1 MGQMAS
7 GGQALWREGPAPLGY
22 ADSIS
27 DDFASAKRLR
37 LTLAFSGHFLSR
49 SFRLR
54 EPVVWYILITI
65 MVDTVQLVCRK
76 ELLKQVEA
84 LYPDALGEVSRAI
97 DYAMAAHED
106 QLRAS
111 GEPYIV
117 HPIEVASILVD
128 IHMDLSTIVAGLLHD
143 VPEDTDVTIDDL
155 EQEFGDT
162 VAKLVDGV
170 TKLRR
175 VKRKSKIDQVDL
187 TEEQAEDLR
196 KMVLAMVDDIRVVI
210 IKLADRLHNMR
221 TLQYLSP
228 EKQLR
233 KARETLDIFAPLA
246 NRSGIWQLK
255 WQLEDLAFR
264 YLEPDHYH
272 RIASLLAERRAQ
284 RASYLQRV
292 IAILK
297 SHLQEEGIQARITG
311 RPKHIYSIYRKME
324 AKERDFD
331 EIYDV
336 LGIRI
341 IVDKLQEC
349 YHVLGIV
356 HSLWRPI
363 SGEFDD
369 YVAMPKSNLYQ
380 SLHTAVISLDG
391 KALEVQIRT
400 EEMHRVAEYGIA
412 AHWRYKEG
420 AKRDQTLD
428 AKINWLR
435 QEGDWYEDS
444 DDARQFMASIKGDIF
459 ADRVY
464 VFTPKGDIVDLPM
477 SATPVDF
484 AYQIHSE
491 IGHRCRGA
499 KVDGRLVPLDYQLRS
514 GEQITIIT
522 AKQGGPSRDWLNPDL
537 NYIATHRRQERDQN
551 IVAGRET
558 LEREMRRLGFDQE
571 SYAEIASLFKY
582 KKVDDFLAAV
592 GYGDISPPQI
602 ANRIDSEA
610 GKSERLKLK
619 AIPDAPITDI
629 RVKGVGDLLTRLAEC
644 CNPVPGDPIV
654 GYITR
659 GKGVTVHRTDC
670 TNIANLKDAERLIS
684 VSWGRAAQ
692 VYPVVVHVEAFDRS
706 GLLRDIAAAVA
717 DMGLNMSAVR
727 LKTNSDHT
735 IDLVVTVGV
744 QGVSQLATLLS
755 KIQSVRDVLDVRR
768 ERSA

>member
-1 MGQMAS
+1 M
-7 GGQALWREGPAPLGY
+7 
-22 ADSIS
+22 
-27 DDFASAKRLR
+27 
-37 LTLAFSGHFLSR
+37 
-49 SFRLR
+49 
-54 EPVVWYILITI
+54 I
-65 MVDTVQLVCRK
+65 MVDTVQLACRK

-106 QLRAS
+106 QVRAS

-128 IHMDLSTIVAGLLHD
+128 IHMDLPTIVAGLLHD

-155 EQEFGDT
+155 GQEFGDT
-162 VAKLVDGV
+162 VAKLVEGV

-187 TEEQAEDLR
+187 TEAQAEDLR

-284 RASYLQRV
+284 RATYLQRV

-297 SHLQEEGIQARITG
+297 SHLQEEDIQARITG

-341 IVDKLQEC
+341 IVNKLQEC

-369 YVAMPKSNLYQ
+369 YIAMPKSNLYQ
-380 SLHTAVISLDG
+380 SLHTAVISLGG
-391 KALEVQIRT
+391 KPLEVQIRT

-491 IGHRCRGA
+491 IGQRCRGA

-514 GEQITIIT
+514 GEQIAIIT

-537 NYIATHRRQERDQN
+537 NYIATQKARQKIRQWFRRQERDQN
-551 IVAGRET
+551 IVAGREI

-571 SYAEIASLFKY
+571 SYAEIAALFKY

-592 GYGDISPPQI
+592 GYGDIRPPQI

-619 AIPDAPITDI
+619 AIPDAPVTDI

-684 VSWGRAAQ
+684 VSWGRAEQ
-692 VYPVVVHVEAFDRS
+692 VYPVVVHIEAFDRS

-717 DMGLNMSAVR
+717 DLGLNISAVR

-744 QGVSQLATLLS
+744 QGVGQLAMLLS